1 MINLTRGDTKVLKFS
16 LNDIEGNP
24 YILTE
29 NDYIFFT
36 MKRTDVRKE
45 FVVQKSLENGIIVK
59 DNNYYILLS
68 SNDTDTL
75 NYGIYQFDIEFSN
88 KFGYVATI
96 EKGEIDLTEETTFN
110 INKKGIEVP
119 DITTLPEDE
128 YIIISDTILQVPFIQ
143 GTPGPQGIQGP
154 QGPQGIQGET
164 GPQGPQGIQGETGPQ
179 GPQGVQGE
187 TGPQGPQGVQGET
200 GPQGPQGI
208 QGETGPQGPQ
218 GIQGETGPQGPQG
231 IQGETGPQG
240 PQGIQGLPG
249 ESLPVGSEIDF
260 DGTAQDIPVG
270 WEQVSGKGI
279 SIKTLWENANPTS
292 AFSSQNITLSS
303 ADYDYLI
310 WFFKFDKTNP
320 YYINTTTSIKGNSFI
335 YSFFNCWIVGGNL
348 NRRIIDYVNDTTYT
362 INSCDSVV
370 PNLSTGSTNDDLLI
384 PVKIIGIKEV

>member
-59 DNNYYILLS
+59 NNNYYILLS

-75 NYGIYQFDIEFSN
+75 DYGIYQFDIEFSN

-143 GTPGPQGIQGP
+143 GTPGPQG
-154 QGPQGIQGET
+154 PQGI
-164 GPQGPQGIQGETGPQ
+164 
-179 GPQGVQGE
+179 
-187 TGPQGPQGVQGET
+187 QGET

-270 WEQVSGKGI
+270 WEQVDNNPVYSTSETVCGTWIDGKPI
-279 SIKTLWENANPTS
+279 YRKV
-292 AFSSQNITLSS
+292 FNITSPQQSNTDYVDVSSLNIDKVVNLTGFYKNSSGFFPIPLYDSASSYAVFFVSSSNYIRGRIWS
-303 ADYDYLI
+303 ADYAYIILEYT
-310 WFFKFDKTNP
+310 KT
-320 YYINTTTSIKGNSFI
+320 TDTAG
-335 YSFFNCWIVGGNL
+335 GGN
-348 NRRIIDYVNDTTYT
+348 
-362 INSCDSVV
+362 
-370 PNLSTGSTNDDLLI
+370 
-384 PVKIIGIKEV
+384 

>member
-59 DNNYYILLS
+59 NNNYYILLS

-75 NYGIYQFDIEFSN
+75 DYGIYQFDIEFSN

-143 GTPGPQGIQGP
+143 GTPGPQG
-154 QGPQGIQGET
+154 
-164 GPQGPQGIQGETGPQ
+164 
-179 GPQGVQGE
+179 
-187 TGPQGPQGVQGET
+187 PQGVQGET

-249 ESLPVGSEIDF
+249 ESLPVGTEVDF
-260 DGTAQDIPVG
+260 DGTASNIPVG
-270 WEQVSGKGI
+270 WEQVEDEGEVYSTNEVRVGTWIDGKPLYRKVIVYDGAAIPSGNKLIPHNI
-279 SIKTLWENANPTS
+279 SNIDYRTIKDFVFALSNGAYYCNTAGSYAYAFPFEISSSDIQIYIGTDWANVFPKAYFTLEYT
-292 AFSSQNITLSS
+292 
-303 ADYDYLI
+303 
-310 WFFKFDKTNP
+310 KT
-320 YYINTTTSIKGNSFI
+320 TDTAG
-335 YSFFNCWIVGGNL
+335 GGN
-348 NRRIIDYVNDTTYT
+348 
-362 INSCDSVV
+362 
-370 PNLSTGSTNDDLLI
+370 
-384 PVKIIGIKEV
+384 